1 MMQEQRL
8 LLAVAIVLVFVE
20 PYSSSS
26 SAQRTTPIDTVRVV
40 KTYPHDPT
48 AFTQGLI
55 YLDGFLF
62 ESTGLRGHSSLRKVQ
77 LKTGRVVQERRLDRA
92 YFGEGLAALNGQ
104 LVQLTWRSNVAFVYN
119 PGSFGVRSTFPYAGE
134 GWGLTHEGSALVL
147 SDGSANLRYLDP
159 ETFVERRRITV
170 TDGGVPVSRLNE
182 LEYIDGEIYANVWH
196 SNRIA
201 RIDPRSGQVR
211 RWIDLRDLLGLIT
224 QRNPEA
230 VPNGIAYDPAGM
242 RLFVTGK
249 LWPRLFEIEIVAEDA
264 DVGLVEN

>member
-104 LVQLTWRSNVAFVYN
+104 LVQLT
-119 PGSFGVRSTFPYAGE
+119 
-134 GWGLTHEGSALVL
+134 
-147 SDGSANLRYLDP
+147 
-159 ETFVERRRITV
+159 
-170 TDGGVPVSRLNE
+170 
-182 LEYIDGEIYANVWH
+182 
-196 SNRIA
+196 
-201 RIDPRSGQVR
+201 
-211 RWIDLRDLLGLIT
+211 
-224 QRNPEA
+224 
-230 VPNGIAYDPAGM
+230 
-242 RLFVTGK
+242 
-249 LWPRLFEIEIVAEDA
+249 
-264 DVGLVEN
+264 